1 METYWSIKRVII
13 DGESWFDSFI
23 LIEVNKSGIE
33 MIDNFMQFLKA
44 YFFYFIKSHNVIK
57 WLLLKVNI
65 KNIYGKLN

>member
-44 YFFYFIKSHNVIK
+44 YFLYFIKSHNVNK

>member
-1 METYWSIKRVII
+1 
-13 DGESWFDSFI
+13 
-23 LIEVNKSGIE
+23 

-44 YFFYFIKSHNVIK
+44 YFLYFIKSHNVIK